1 MKKLVIIHGVTG
13 AIGSACLG
21 LFASQK
27 DTIVYGISR
36 KAKDFK
42 EFCVDGK
49 LPVRTLI
56 CSISSET
63 SAACMAL
70 AFTETIASEKFDQI
84 SYIHAVG
91 LYPFEIDSKGNK
103 ILQYDDDKDGI
114 DDRCLYLTKI
124 LFTQFCSIL
133 AKATRKPFHAVLF
146 GGLAD
151 EHKPS
156 AHTSWWKSIE
166 KLKEGIVYRQKNGA
180 TEIVSLINISSVLCP
195 NELITRPFVFT
206 ATDANPEYWLQPI
219 EVAQFVKKIMERK
232 RVKKFKEYSLFKKVP
247 IFDKEYYE
255 DHKFTPRKVAELYKK

>member
-13 AIGSACLG
+13 AIGSACFG

-36 KAKDFK
+36 KAKDFS
-42 EFCVDGK
+42 EFCVDEN
-49 LPVRTLI
+49 LPMKTLI
-56 CSISSET
+56 CSISET
-63 SAACMAL
+63 SAARMAL
-70 AFTETIASEKFDQI
+70 EFADAISTEKFDQI

-103 ILQYDDDKDGI
+103 IIQYDDDKDGI

-124 LFTQFCSIL
+124 LFTHFCSTL
-133 AKATRKPFHAVLF
+133 AQATRKPFHAVLF
-146 GGLAD
+146 GSLAD
-151 EHKPS
+151 EHKPI

-166 KLKEGIVYRQKNGA
+166 KLKENLLYRQKNGA
-180 TEIVSLINISSVLCP
+180 TEIVSLVNISSVLCP

-206 ATDANPEYWLQPI
+206 ATDANPHYWLQPI
-219 EVAQFVKKIMERK
+219 EVAQFVEKILKKK
-232 RVKKFKEYSLFKKVP
+232 RVKKFKEYFLFKKVP
-247 IFDKEYYE
+247 KFDKEYYE